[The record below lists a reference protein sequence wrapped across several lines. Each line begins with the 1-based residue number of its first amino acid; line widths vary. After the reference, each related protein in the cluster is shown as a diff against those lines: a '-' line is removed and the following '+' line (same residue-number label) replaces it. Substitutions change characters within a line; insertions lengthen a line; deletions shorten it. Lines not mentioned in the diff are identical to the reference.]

1 MLTHY
6 QRPRGRSTQWNFL
19 FENNA
24 KCFRPREILSGA
36 ELLNTWNRGINQ
48 TQFYLFSS
56 HCNQPSSVKSTISHP
71 IGKSIAFWLLLAIRI
86 DQPVFQFS
94 STNPTTSWS
103 LLNLVCV
110 GCHSKSL
117 VFGNQ
122 ERSRHQSMF
131 SLVPKHQGHLSQ
143 ELSYY
148 VPFCVRMALVW
159 DLRFCK
165 SIADWGILYCLVVT

>member
-1 MLTHY
+1 MNIFKYHLKDFSCKARYINNVLAQSKERKNIKRKRKRAILIAVLTHY
-6 QRPRGRSTQWNFL
+6 QRPRGKSTQWNFL

-24 KCFRPREILSGA
+24 KCFRQREILSGA
-36 ELLNTWNRGINQ
+36 ELLNTWNRGINH

-56 HCNQPSSVKSTISHP
+56 HCHQPSSVKSTISHP

-94 STNPTTSWS
+94 STNPTTPWS

-122 ERSRHQSMF
+122 ERSRHQSLYVF
-131 SLVPKHQGHLSQ
+131 LS
-143 ELSYY
+143 S
-148 VPFCVRMALVW
+148 
-159 DLRFCK
+159 
-165 SIADWGILYCLVVT
+165 